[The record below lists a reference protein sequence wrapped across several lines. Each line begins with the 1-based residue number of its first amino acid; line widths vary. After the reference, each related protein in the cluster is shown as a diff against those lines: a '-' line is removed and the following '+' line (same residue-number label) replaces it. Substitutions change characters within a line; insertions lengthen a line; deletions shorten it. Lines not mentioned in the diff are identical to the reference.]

1 MEFLIV
7 CPLALLA
14 GFVDAVAGGG
24 GLVSI
29 PAYLFAGLP
38 VHQAI
43 GTNKLSSSMG
53 TLAATWRFARS
64 GYLVPRLVAV
74 GVACGLAGSLCGSN
88 LALMTDEAVIKGLML
103 AALPVIAFY
112 VLRTKNLDRHAGDER
127 PMRQTAMFTACI
139 ALVVGVYDGFYGPG
153 TGTFLILL
161 LTGVAHMG
169 LREANG
175 TTKAVNLATNLAALS
190 VFLINE
196 VVLLPLGLA
205 AGAFNIAGNLL
216 GARLFAKDG
225 SRITR
230 PIIGIV
236 LALFAAKLLVG

>member
-103 AALPVIAFY
+103 AALPVVAFY

-127 PMRQTAMFTACI
+127 PMRQTAMFKACTT
-139 ALVVGVYDGFYGPG
+139 GF
-153 TGTFLILL
+153 TGR
-161 LTGVAHMG
+161 A
-169 LREANG
+169 RERF
-175 TTKAVNLATNLAALS
+175 S
-190 VFLINE
+190 
-196 VVLLPLGLA
+196 
-205 AGAFNIAGNLL
+205 
-216 GARLFAKDG
+216 
-225 SRITR
+225 SCC
-230 PIIGIV
+230 
-236 LALFAAKLLVG
+236 